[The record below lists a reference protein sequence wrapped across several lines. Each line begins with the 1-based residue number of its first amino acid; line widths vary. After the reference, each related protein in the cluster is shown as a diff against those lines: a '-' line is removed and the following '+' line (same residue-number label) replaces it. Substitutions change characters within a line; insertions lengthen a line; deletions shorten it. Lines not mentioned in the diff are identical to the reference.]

1 MVKFGINRLYRLPKM
16 GLVQPLQRR
25 RKTMNMRAVESERQ
39 LDMEYR
45 LEDRYR
51 RENGTVFLTGTQ
63 ALVRILVEQAR
74 SDRAAGINTGGLV
87 SGYRGSP
94 LGGFDQEL

>member
-1 MVKFGINRLYRLPKM
+1 
-16 GLVQPLQRR
+16 
-25 RKTMNMRAVESERQ
+25 MNMRAVELGRPI
-39 LDMEYR
+39 DMDYG
-45 LEDRYR
+45 LEDRYV

-74 SDRAAGINTGGLV
+74 SDRAAGIRTGGLV

-94 LGGFDQEL
+94 LGGFDQTLARGNGPVADGLEAQAQ